1 MLARARALEP
11 DRVPPLTG
19 QKCHLRALALEDA
32 PSMRQYADNEAVAR
46 NLFEGFPHPYTLE
59 DAQQWCSV
67 GAHLPEMGF
76 VWGIEVEHQIVGC
89 ISLRP
94 DSGWMR
100 CNAEVGY
107 WIGEPYWRQGRVSEA
122 LMLVT
127 DWAWR
132 ALPDLTRIYAPIFA
146 WNTGSQGVAR
156 RCGFSK
162 EADLKR
168 SAIKSGKVIDRVQ
181 WALLRSE

>member
-1 MLARARALEP
+1 MELEP
-11 DRVPPLTG
+11 SRVPLLLGQICRLRVLTV
-19 QKCHLRALALEDA
+19 ADA
-32 PSMRQYADNEAVAR
+32 PSLRNYADNEAVWR

-59 DAQQWCSV
+59 DAQQWCGV
-67 GAHLPEMGF
+67 DAHQHAMGF
-76 VWGIEVEHQIVGC
+76 VWGVEVNNEIVGC
-89 ISLRP
+89 ISVRP
-94 DSGWMR
+94 DMGWMR

-107 WIGEPYWRQGRVSEA
+107 WIGEPYWRRGIASEA
-122 LMLVT
+122 LTLVAA
-127 DWAWR
+127 WAWS
-132 ALPDLTRIYAPIFA
+132 ALPDLTRLYAPIFA
-146 WNTGSQGVAR
+146 WNVGSQGVAR